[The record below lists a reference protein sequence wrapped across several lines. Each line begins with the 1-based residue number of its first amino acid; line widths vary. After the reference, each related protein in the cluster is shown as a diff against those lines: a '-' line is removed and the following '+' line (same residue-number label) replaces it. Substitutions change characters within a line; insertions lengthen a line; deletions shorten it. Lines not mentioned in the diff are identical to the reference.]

1 MLVNVVMRLENTYGR
16 LLDDAADDF
25 QSVTAAHLVQEIQK
39 SVRPDG
45 LVKLGTVN
53 CVIFGQTVVFPTP
66 PSSATSGGSNN
77 RRQLGG
83 SGAVSHAISNDD
95 PRGLRH
101 LQDQTTQ
108 TQQPLRVGF
117 HNSSSK

>member
-1 MLVNVVMRLENTYGR
+1 M
-16 LLDDAADDF
+16 DDAADDF

-66 PSSATSGGSNN
+66 PSSATG
-77 RRQLGG
+77 REQYP
-83 SGAVSHAISNDD
+83 HAISNDD

-117 HNSSSK
+117 NAYVEFQSERDDNDVAAWIGESK